1 MVVPEVLEH
10 PEVQLAVA
18 VGAQVGLAVQ
28 VQLLLVHLR
37 SPAVRAVLVDLQV
50 LLAQLLFML
59 LAAVVALMAQPKLQT
74 VLQAHHLEILV
85 LVEVVS
91 VVQVALKLT
100 QQSRA
105 NMAIEATALGEL

>member
-1 MVVPEVLEH
+1 MLVPEVLDH
-10 PEVQLAVA
+10 PEVQLAV
-18 VGAQVGLAVQ
+18 VVVAQVGLAVR

-37 SPAVRAVLVDLQV
+37 SPVAQAVLVDLQV
-50 LLAQLLFML
+50 LLAQPLFML
-59 LAAVVALMAQPKLQT
+59 VVVAAVLMAQLKLQT

-91 VVQVALKLT
+91 VVQVVPKLT

-105 NMAIEATALGEL
+105 NMEIEATALGEL